1 MKVFSNFEKPP
12 NEIKGAS
19 IAMGAFDGIH
29 LGHKALIKKA
39 SEIANGDTLGLL
51 LFEPPPKL
59 YFAKNSHGMRIATG
73 RVTEKLAAKA
83 GIEVIFTINFDD
95 TLANTAA
102 EDFVKTHI
110 IEQIC
115 PKNIIVGHDFAYGK
129 GRSGNS
135 ATLKEQCEK
144 AGINVYIL
152 DPINDESGQ
161 RISSSRI
168 KEAISKGDIKLA
180 NKMLGHAWTIE
191 GIVEHGQKL
200 GRQLGFPT
208 ANLKL
213 YEQIEP
219 LFGIYAVRVDIGD
232 KVSRMGV
239 ANFGRT
245 PTTGI
250 RDPLFEVHIL
260 DFNQD
265 IYDNNIFIEM
275 IDFLREEEK
284 YPGLDE
290 LVAQIKID
298 VQNAREILSAI

>member
-1 MKVFSNFEKPP
+1 MKVFSNFEKAPQD
-12 NEIKGAS
+12 IKGAT
-19 IAMGAFDGIH
+19 IAIGAFDGLH
-29 LGHKALIKKA
+29 LGHKALIETA
-39 SEIANGDTLGLL
+39 RELSQSGDLGLV

-59 YFAKNSHGMRIATG
+59 FFAKNRHGARIATS
-73 RVTEKLAAKA
+73 RVTERLAGKA
-83 GIEVIFTINFDD
+83 GIDLIFTINFDEA
-95 TLANTAA
+95 LANLAA
-102 EDFVKTHI
+102 DDFVKTHI
-110 IEQIC
+110 IEAIC
-115 PKNIIVGHDFAYGK
+115 PKNIIVGHDFRYGK
-129 GRSGNS
+129 DRNGDAHSLRN
-135 ATLKEQCEK
+135 QCEK
-144 AGINVYIL
+144 ANINVLIME
-152 DPINDESGQ
+152 PITDKAGE

-168 KEAISKGDIKLA
+168 KAAIAEGDIRLA
-180 NKMLGHAWTIE
+180 NSLLGHPWTIE

-213 YEQIEP
+213 YEQVEP

-260 DFNQD
+260 DFDGD
-265 IYDNNIFIEM
+265 IYDRNIFIEM
-275 IDFLREEEK
+275 IDFLREEEN
-284 YPGLDE
+284 YPSLDE

-298 VQNAREILSAI
+298 AKNAREILSAK

>member
-1 MKVFSNFEKPP
+1 MKVFSNFERPP
-12 NEIKGAS
+12 KDIKGAT
-19 IAMGAFDGIH
+19 IAMGAFDGLH
-29 LGHKALIKKA
+29 LGHKALIKKSA
-39 SEIANGDTLGLL
+39 EIAGGGALGLL

-59 YFAKNSHGMRIATG
+59 FFAKNSHGMRIATS

-83 GIEVIFTINFDD
+83 GIDIIFTINFDEK
-95 TLANTAA
+95 LANMQA
-102 EDFVKTHI
+102 EDFVQTHI
-110 IEQIC
+110 IDELK

-129 GRSGNS
+129 GRTGN
-135 ATLKEQCEK
+135 AAALKSQCEK
-144 AGINVYIL
+144 AGINVIIM
-152 DPINDESGQ
+152 DPINDGDGE

-168 KEAISKGDIKLA
+168 KEAISKGKIKLA
-180 NKMLGHAWTIE
+180 NQLLGHPWTIE

-232 KVSRMGV
+232 KIMRQGV

-260 DFNQD
+260 DFDGD
-265 IYDNNIFIEM
+265 IYDRNIYIEI
-275 IDFLREEEK
+275 IDFLREEEN
-284 YPGLDE
+284 YGTLDE

-298 VQNAREILSAI
+298 VQNAREILSAP